1 MDNLGSLRQNRKIIR
16 AILKSKKKKGV
27 SDPPRFPKVSD
38 KFEGRFK
45 KNFAK
50 TLQNILDSIAKDMV
64 SIKSK
69 NNGKG
74 KN

>member
-1 MDNLGSLRQNRKIIR
+1 MDLSPINKNRKIIR
-16 AILKSKKKKGV
+16 AILQSKKHKGV

-50 TLQNILDSIAKDMV
+50 TLQNILDGIAKDMV